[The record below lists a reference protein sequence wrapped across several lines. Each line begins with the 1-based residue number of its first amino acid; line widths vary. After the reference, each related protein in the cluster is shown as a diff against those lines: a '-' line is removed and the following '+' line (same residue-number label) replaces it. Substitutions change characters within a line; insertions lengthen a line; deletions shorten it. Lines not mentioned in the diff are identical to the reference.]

1 MLTRILCHI
10 VLFIHLANT
19 GVTGLYLKPKC
30 QVQAF
35 SCPCDQS
42 GGDGTEDLKKVSVTR
57 CVTEGN
63 LSKDVVCRSGDVV
76 TKCHEMRVKRANE
89 PFIESFGL
97 QENDTAYIG
106 SQINLTCKISNAE
119 AAIFVKSGAAI
130 REGGR
135 FKYIFEHFESNRLVG
150 SLEITNV
157 TKDDGGVYTCIAY
170 KNGVLASSTY
180 TLSTGTAVHTKRA
193 ILHNL
198 FS

>member
-76 TKCHEMRVKRANE
+76 TKCHEMRGKLQTRDFFVFLRVLTSLHTTIFS
-89 PFIESFGL
+89 PTFIVLKVVRKVES
-97 QENDTAYIG
+97 
-106 SQINLTCKISNAE
+106 
-119 AAIFVKSGAAI
+119 V
-130 REGGR
+130 
-135 FKYIFEHFESNRLVG
+135 
-150 SLEITNV
+150 
-157 TKDDGGVYTCIAY
+157 
-170 KNGVLASSTY
+170 
-180 TLSTGTAVHTKRA
+180 
-193 ILHNL
+193 
-198 FS
+198 